1 MASQKAPTS
10 LNAETTTTFSLPK
23 EAPRPVTK
31 NGFFE
36 VAKVHM
42 ALGRA
47 KVSRFGTMDPRKKS
61 RGPVMPM
68 CLKMGTGSGGLYFWE
83 FDQ

>member
-1 MASQKAPTS
+1 MALQKAPTS
-10 LNAETTTTFSLPK
+10 SNAENITTCSLPREVPK
-23 EAPRPVTK
+23 LATK
-31 NGFFE
+31 NGFFG
-36 VAKVHM
+36 VVKAHM
-42 ALGRA
+42 VLGRA
-47 KVSRFGTMDPRKKS
+47 KVSRFGTMAPRKKS